1 VKSAH
6 NLKKMN
12 KKPVK
17 RQDEHA
23 STPGMSFGTS
33 NPDQATKI
41 RVKVAKGLMVKH

>member
-1 VKSAH
+1 MKSAH

-23 STPGMSFGTS
+23 STPGVSFGAS
-33 NPDQATKI
+33 NPDQAANRRI
-41 RVKVAKGLMVKH
+41 KVAKGLMVKH